1 MPKVHTEKSKLE
13 ILQNIVA
20 FSEYMT
26 FKKSFIFP
34 DARWRRLRLLP
45 VTAPGGRRP
54 RPGHGFYAARSSG
67 DLGRDPPGLHGDA
80 AAGWNDTFKPRSII
94 GTSATPTYFRQL
106 HPDQPRLRLLR
117 ILDDVHVCIQDDTWD
132 VCSMH
137 FVILEPLRLSRACT
151 GFVVVRLNTHRRMD

>member
-1 MPKVHTEKSKLE
+1 MSNVVPVKTKLK
-13 ILQNIVA
+13 ILQNFVA
-20 FSEYMT
+20 FSEYMN

-54 RPGHGFYAARSSG
+54 RPGHGFYASRSSG

-80 AAGWNDTFKPRSII
+80 AAGWNDTFKPRSSII
-94 GTSATPTYFRQL
+94 GTSATPGTHFRQL

-117 ILDDVHVCIQDDTWD
+117 ILKSVNLQYNTLGRLDDGTND
-132 VCSMH
+132 
-137 FVILEPLRLSRACT
+137 
-151 GFVVVRLNTHRRMD
+151 